1 MWWKKRHG
9 LVGRKKAY
17 LIGEQGLGQ
26 ISAIFL
32 CLLCMDVCSPHLHA
46 AAGGLLVRWTALGN
60 QVSHPACHETAA
72 LLTKRQGIPS
82 SLCLQT
88 LPLWDK
94 PLSTPVQHDA
104 KVV

>member
-1 MWWKKRHG
+1 M
-9 LVGRKKAY
+9 A
-17 LIGEQGLGQ
+17 LI
-26 ISAIFL
+26 
-32 CLLCMDVCSPHLHA
+32 
-46 AAGGLLVRWTALGN
+46 LLVASEPMPLYPHINDYPVTSTCTSSAHYNVVTAALQNVLLQLLVHWTALGN

-72 LLTKRQGIPS
+72 LLTKRRGIPS